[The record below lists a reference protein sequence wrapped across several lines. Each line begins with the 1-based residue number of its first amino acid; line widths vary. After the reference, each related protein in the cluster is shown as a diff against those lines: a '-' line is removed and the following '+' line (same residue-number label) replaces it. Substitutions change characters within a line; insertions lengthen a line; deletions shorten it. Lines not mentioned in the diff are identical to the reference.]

1 MGTSANWVMKTTL
14 GASETEFD
22 DTVFGPTEYEVKR
35 QNFGGNLDYGY
46 ASVAAERNLPD
57 FHSTVLLVVDQTQ
70 VDPASVGADNAAAM
84 SSKLDRLETDL
95 QGDDWSVVRID
106 VPRDDDLTTARNNVT
121 FVKQQILNVHTSHPN
136 LKSIFIIGHVPVP
149 YSGINTSYDS
159 HSDHQ
164 GAWPADAYYGDFD
177 ENLWVPPGNPLQ
189 NDIASKTGMRFP
201 ENDNLPGDGKLDF
214 DSIPSDGSG
223 DRVEAAVGRVDFSR
237 LYWHIQYDPSLV
249 SESFL
254 LQRYLDKDHAF
265 RTGSL
270 DFVPLDSSGNPLPNK
285 AIIDDEFGPGP
296 GYGIG
301 DAWTN
306 LSALVGPDGVKSARW
321 RSALTTTDPA
331 NRYLWAFAGGPG
343 EASSLSQDHPENNYW
358 SSIGQFGQDAK
369 MAYSSD
375 YAGGPFYASGN
386 VTYPGDIAYQAV
398 FNVIFGSWV
407 GDWNYPRSLLRSAV
421 ASNGIGLAA
430 LWGERPTWFLQSM
443 SAGATLGD
451 VFLKTIN
458 NSSNAANGYI
468 GASPP
473 YDHSIAIALMGDPTL
488 RMSYAKSPTWA
499 SASFNGG
506 QPIASWD
513 GQSDTFDHFN
523 IYVAPDVF
531 GKYQS
536 SAQTTSPTYTAGLDE
551 GVQEVWYLIR
561 GVKLVQTPTGSYY
574 DQGTGVLINLVTPDG
589 GAPTDAA
596 TYDLYQG
603 TQRFNQDLQTTLGSV
618 VFNVSS
624 DASATFNATQ
634 HLASLNLAFGA
645 QATMPTGTGVLV
657 TGTLSVDTGGTLD
670 LADND
675 MIVLDGDAGTW
686 DGSEYTGIT
695 GLVAQGRN
703 GGGWDGTGIIS
714 SDASTT
720 DDLTM
725 LAVVSAADPF
735 NLSGTQTATFD
746 GETVTATSVIVKFTY
761 GGDANIDGKL
771 NIDDYGR
778 IGAEIGQSGSVFGW
792 YNGDFNYD
800 GKINIDDEA
809 ILDGNVGRQGAPL

>member
-1 MGTSANWVMKTTL
+1 MARSWL
-14 GASETEFD
+14 
-22 DTVFGPTEYEVKR
+22 
-35 QNFGGNLDYGY
+35 Y
-46 ASVAAERNLPD
+46 A
-57 FHSTVLLVVDQTQ
+57 
-70 VDPASVGADNAAAM
+70 G
-84 SSKLDRLETDL
+84 
-95 QGDDWSVVRID
+95 
-106 VPRDDDLTTARNNVT
+106 
-121 FVKQQILNVHTSHPN
+121 
-136 LKSIFIIGHVPVP
+136 
-149 YSGINTSYDS
+149 
-159 HSDHQ
+159 
-164 GAWPADAYYGDFD
+164 
-177 ENLWVPPGNPLQ
+177 
-189 NDIASKTGMRFP
+189 
-201 ENDNLPGDGKLDF
+201 
-214 DSIPSDGSG
+214 
-223 DRVEAAVGRVDFSR
+223 
-237 LYWHIQYDPSLV
+237 
-249 SESFL
+249 ESFYSNT
-254 LQRYLDKDHAF
+254 Q
-265 RTGSL
+265 
-270 DFVPLDSSGNPLPNK
+270 
-285 AIIDDEFGPGP
+285 
-296 GYGIG
+296 
-301 DAWTN
+301 
-306 LSALVGPDGVKSARW
+306 
-321 RSALTTTDPA
+321 
-331 NRYLWAFAGGPG
+331 PG
-343 EASSLSQDHPENNYW
+343 ETPYN
-358 SSIGQFGQDAK
+358 
-369 MAYSSD
+369 
-375 YAGGPFYASGN
+375 
-386 VTYPGDIAYQAV
+386 AV
-398 FNVIFGSWV
+398 FNIMFGSWV
-407 GDWNYPRSLLRSAV
+407 GDWGYPHSLLRSAV
-421 ASNGIGLAA
+421 ASKGIALASM
-430 LWGERPTWFLQSM
+430 WGERPTWFLQSM
-443 SAGATLGD
+443 SGGATLGD

-458 NSSNAANGYI
+458 NSSDADNGYI
-468 GASPP
+468 GGSTLPLSSDHFALVF
-473 YDHSIAIALMGDPTL
+473 DHSIAIALMGDPTL
-488 RMSYAKSPTWA
+488 RMTYAKSPTWA
-499 SASFNGG
+499 SATYNGG
-506 QPIASWD
+506 QPIVSWD